1 VNEFEQTLL
10 LVSVAAMT
18 ATTLV
23 IVVVQ
28 YVRGRGRDH

>member
-1 VNEFEQTLL
+1 MNEFEQTLL
-10 LVSVAAMT
+10 LVSVALMT

-28 YVRGRGRDH
+28 YIRGRGRDH